1 MNTLFIQDINVNSDL
16 NTSTYGFHNVNEMD
30 TPIAENVLTI
40 LLLFCTCKYT
50 CFVENFVLQKMYL
63 SVNVLT
69 SLLYCFEY
77 KYINCLSLM

>member
-1 MNTLFIQDINVNSDL
+1 MNTLFIQDINVNSYL

-50 CFVENFVLQKMYL
+50 CFVENVSTCKCINQLVVL
-63 SVNVLT
+63 
-69 SLLYCFEY
+69 F
-77 KYINCLSLM
+77 